1 VSTAAQRSRSV
12 GGPAWFD
19 SASPHPGFQAGH
31 RFGLLFGG
39 GEEVRAQVCHHLL
52 TLLALPLAH
61 LTHPGL
67 WMQRRALTL
76 LVGCP
81 AAGRL
86 SSGRRPAGHTTAPA

>member
-1 VSTAAQRSRSV
+1 VVAKQVRERRPRRRVVSGR
-12 GGPAWFD
+12 PA
-19 SASPHPGFQAGH
+19 PGAE
-31 RFGLLFGG
+31 LLR
-39 GEEVRAQVCHHLL
+39 EEVTAQVRRHLL